1 MQFDAKN
8 PFFTKFIV
16 VPNRITG
23 KKEGK
28 MKVKWLQNRIT
39 AGRFCRLEA
48 RLFSFFKNDFCLYG
62 LIFDRI

>member
-1 MQFDAKN
+1 MQFDAKK

-28 MKVKWLQNRIT
+28 MRVKWLQNRIT
-39 AGRFCRLEA
+39 TA
-48 RLFSFFKNDFCLYG
+48 LFLGYFRGDFYSLSPLDLYENS
-62 LIFDRI
+62 LA